1 MWVRVPFIAQTNPS
15 INNLNHF
22 NTMEMKIKFTPEHL
36 KRMQDLLLAML
47 MSNGVLYSKL
57 GTPIGVSELLH
68 QTSINQLN
76 EMKAGLQ
83 NKISKMEAQDEWVEV
98 DQDKLQSL
106 RDSRELVNLIVGYKR
121 YNAELAA
128 NAAKLEVL
136 KTKLAEMKE
145 DAKTPQERMAELETQ
160 IAALS

>member
-1 MWVRVPFIAQTNPS
+1 
-15 INNLNHF
+15 
-22 NTMEMKIKFTPEHL
+22 MEMKIKFTPEHL

-83 NKISKMEAQDEWVEV
+83 NKINKMEAQDEWVEV

-128 NAAKLEVL
+128 NAAKLEIL

>member
-1 MWVRVPFIAQTNPS
+1 
-15 INNLNHF
+15 
-22 NTMEMKIKFTPEHL
+22 MEMKIKFTPEHL

-128 NAAKLEVL
+128 NAAKLEIL

>member
-1 MWVRVPFIAQTNPS
+1 
-15 INNLNHF
+15 
-22 NTMEMKIKFTPEHL
+22 METKIKFTPEHL

-57 GTPIGVSELLH
+57 GTPLGVSELLH

-76 EMKAGLQ
+76 ELKAGLQ
-83 NKISKMEAQDEWVEV
+83 NKINKMEAQDEWVEV

-121 YNAELAA
+121 YNAEIAA
-128 NAAKLEVL
+128 NEAKLEYL
-136 KTKLAEMKE
+136 KAKLAEMKE

-160 IAALS
+160 IKELS